1 MELPTA
7 GQRPI
12 KHDVFISFRGE
23 DTRHNFVSHLYA
35 ALKRDSINT
44 YVDELSLRRGDQ
56 IISAVHQAIEKSMVS
71 VVIFSKYYASS
82 TWCLDELVKIMECH
96 EKMGQIVMPVFYHVA
111 PSDVRK
117 QKGSFEEAFDV
128 HEQRFK
134 GDRTKVLR
142 WRNALTQASNLSGW
156 DSRVARFEAL
166 LVDELV
172 SRISEIV
179 NQRKYSMIG
188 HHNLVGIEQ
197 RTKEFESLLSFEIS
211 DVRSIGICG
220 MGGIGKTTLAKTVF
234 DHYRSK
240 FECSFFLENMRDK
253 KYTLSHSHVLK
264 QFLSQVSAEERGT
277 VDDWP
282 SLCKSKLRIKR
293 TLIVLDDVYELRELK
308 SFFAGDDFL
317 CGKGSRIIITTRD
330 RSMLLKYG
338 VDMIYEV
345 GGLNSHEA
353 LKLFSLNAF
362 KQHPPPDDYLK
373 LSRKVVEFAK
383 GVPLALKVLGSFL
396 YGKNKQE
403 WEFRLQK
410 LKSIPNQE
418 ILNKLKVSFDALDEE
433 EKNIFLDVACFFRG
447 EKINRVKRMLEGSYF
462 SADIGIS
469 LLTDKCLLYISNNKL
484 EMHDLLQSMGREI
497 VRQESKEPSKRSRL
511 WNHEDVYYVLMKDKG
526 SEAIEGISLDLSRI
540 KDLHLSPKTFSK
552 MTNLRFLKF
561 FFPLHEKASKVHL
574 PLGLDS
580 FPNKLRYIH
589 WHGYPLM
596 SLPSKICL
604 ENLVELN
611 LPYSQVRW
619 LWKGTQIL
627 PSLRLIDLRYSRQLI
642 ETPQLSATNLECLI
656 LEGCDRL
663 SDASLPFHFMSKLK
677 LLNVKRCTRLKS
689 IPGVV
694 DMKDHQIF
702 NSFGR
707 LKFPKFPEILSN
719 LKELYMSGTELQ
731 ELPQSIVN
739 LSGLAALN
747 LENCQQLRSLPSSIC
762 KLKSLEV
769 LVLSGCSRFEKFPE
783 IFETMNSLSR
793 LNLDGTAIREMPS
806 SIDNLVGLS
815 FLNLR
820 MCGHLISLPDSM
832 GNMISLEHLI
842 LSGCSKLEW
851 LPDEIW
857 KLESLKELELDAV
870 DVNQLSGSILALQ
883 NVDIMRSS
891 GNFKTHIILPR
902 VLGHLMSL
910 QYLYLSGNS
919 FEKLPA
925 SIGLLPKLQRLDVSY
940 CRRLRSLPE
949 LPRSLAYLDAHDCWL
964 LEDVPGST
972 TSFTER
978 SFNFI
983 FSNCFQLDMGADD
996 SILLEAHLGVEEM
1009 AITSPKL
1016 QKVFPSR
1023 TSASI
1028 CIPGDQIPDWFT
1040 YQSMGSS
1047 ISVKV
1052 PIRRHSYK
1060 RLGYALCTVISFDGY
1075 HDDGQFN
1082 VRCRLKTDNGDFND
1096 FIGYSG
1102 GWFSG
1107 EGKSRFISSDH
1118 MFLWLGWFTQ
1128 ELPNVL
1134 SFEFYP
1140 VKNREHCLH
1149 KCKVIKCGVHLLY
1162 SEVEGETGFPKPAC
1176 SAPFNNLGSSV
1187 SECNFREVDKGQGPD
1202 SKRCRRDYLYDEA
1215 QPSGFIPCEGEID
1228 PGTKTRE

>member
-1 MELPTA
+1 MELLTA
-7 GQRPI
+7 GHRPI
-12 KHDVFISFRGE
+12 KHDVFINFRGE

-35 ALKRDSINT
+35 ALKRDSVNT

-117 QKGSFEEAFDV
+117 QRGSFEEAFDV

-134 GDRTKVLR
+134 GDRSKVLS

-172 SRISEIV
+172 SKISEIM
-179 NQRKYSMIG
+179 NQRKYSVIG
-188 HHNLVGIEQ
+188 AHDLVGIEP
-197 RTKEFESLLSFEIS
+197 RIKEFESPLSFEIS
-211 DVRSIGICG
+211 NVRSIGIYG
-220 MGGIGKTTLAKTVF
+220 MGGIGKTTLAKAVF

-240 FECSFFLENMRDK
+240 FECSFFLENMRDR

-264 QFLSQVSAEERGT
+264 QFLSQVSAEEYGN

-293 TLIVLDDVYELRELK
+293 ILIVLDDVSDLSELE
-308 SFFAGDDFL
+308 SFYGGDDLL
-317 CGKGSRIIITTRD
+317 CGQGSRIIITTRN
-330 RSMLLKYG
+330 RSLLLEYG

-345 GGLNSHEA
+345 GYLNSHEA

-362 KQHPPPDDYLK
+362 KYHRPADDYLN

-383 GVPLALKVLGSFL
+383 GVPLALKVLGSFF
-396 YGKNKQE
+396 YGKNIQE

-418 ILNKLKVSFDALDEE
+418 ILNKLKVSFDVLDEE

-447 EKINRVKRMLEGSYF
+447 EKINRVKRILEGSYF

-484 EMHDLLQSMGREI
+484 EMHDLLQNMGREI

-511 WNHEDVYYVLMKDKG
+511 WNHEDVCHVLLKDKG
-526 SEAIEGISLDLSRI
+526 SEAVEGISLDLSKI
-540 KDLHLSPKTFSK
+540 KDLHLRPKTFSK

-561 FFPLHEKASKVHL
+561 FIPLHEKPSKLHL

-589 WHGYPLM
+589 WHGYPST
-596 SLPSKICL
+596 SLPSKFCL

-611 LPYSQVRW
+611 LPYSQVQR

-627 PSLRLIDLRYSRQLI
+627 PSLKLIDLRYSRQLI
-642 ETPQLSATNLECLI
+642 ETPQLSATNLEFII

-663 SDASLPFHFMSKLK
+663 SEASLPFRFMSKLK
-677 LLNVKRCTRLKS
+677 LLNVKHCTRLKS

-694 DMKDHQIF
+694 DMKDRQKF
-702 NSFGR
+702 NFFGR
-707 LKFPKFPEILSN
+707 LKFPEILSN
-719 LKELYMSGTELQ
+719 LKELYLSGTELE

-739 LSGLAALN
+739 FSGLTALN
-747 LENCQQLRSLPSSIC
+747 LENCQRLRSLPSSIC

-769 LVLSGCSRFEKFPE
+769 LALSGCSRFEKFPE

-815 FLNLR
+815 LLNLR
-820 MCGHLISLPDSM
+820 MCRHLVSLPDSM

-851 LPDEIW
+851 LPDELW

-870 DVNQLSGSILALQ
+870 AVNQLSGSILALQ

-891 GNFKTHIILPR
+891 ENFKTHIILPG
-902 VLGHLMSL
+902 VLGHLLSL

-996 SILLEAHLGVEEM
+996 SILLEAHLSVEEM
-1009 AITSPKL
+1009 AIAPPKL
-1016 QKVFPSR
+1016 DKVFPSR

-1047 ISVKV
+1047 ISIKV
-1052 PIRRHSYK
+1052 SVQRHSYK
-1060 RLGYALCTVISFDGY
+1060 CLGYALCTVISFDGY

-1082 VRCRLKTDNGDFND
+1082 VKCGLKTDNGDFND

-1107 EGKSRFISSDH
+1107 EGKPRFISSDH
-1118 MFLWLGWFTQ
+1118 MFLWFGWFTQ
-1128 ELPNVL
+1128 EVPNVL
-1134 SFEFYP
+1134 SFEFCP
-1140 VKNREHCLH
+1140 VKNREHRLH
-1149 KCKVIKCGVHLLY
+1149 NCKVIKCGVHLLY
-1162 SEVEGETGFPKPAC
+1162 SEVEGET
-1176 SAPFNNLGSSV
+1176 
-1187 SECNFREVDKGQGPD
+1187 FREVDKGQGPH

-1215 QPSGFIPCEGEID
+1215 QPAGFIPCEG
-1228 PGTKTRE
+1228 